1 MSNTTG
7 RGSYTN
13 FFTSIPASDVA
24 VRGLPSGSAG
34 SRAPLNPALSSTPAL
49 FAISPD
55 LAHLF
60 TAPATR
66 KLMPARPATHAMA
79 PSLERLAA

>member
-7 RGSYTN
+7 RGSYTD
-13 FFTSIPASDVA
+13 FFTSIQAGDVT

-34 SRAPLNPALSSTPAL
+34 SRGPLNPALSNTPAL
-49 FAISPD
+49 FNISPD

-60 TAPATR
+60 TAAATR
-66 KLMPARPATHAMA
+66 KLMPARPATYAIV
-79 PSLERLAA
+79 PNLELLAA